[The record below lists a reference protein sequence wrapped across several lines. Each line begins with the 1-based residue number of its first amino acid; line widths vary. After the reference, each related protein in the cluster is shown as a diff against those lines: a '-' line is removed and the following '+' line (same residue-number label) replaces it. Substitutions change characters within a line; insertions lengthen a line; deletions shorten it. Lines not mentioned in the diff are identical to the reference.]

1 MVETHSARFFAKQLV
16 CFKVMCFDTHD
27 DQSADFD
34 THDDQ
39 SADFDTHDDQSTD
52 FDSGL
57 QHFLPLYTGECEDQS
72 IW

>member
-16 CFKVMCFDTHD
+16 CFKVMC
-27 DQSADFD
+27 FD